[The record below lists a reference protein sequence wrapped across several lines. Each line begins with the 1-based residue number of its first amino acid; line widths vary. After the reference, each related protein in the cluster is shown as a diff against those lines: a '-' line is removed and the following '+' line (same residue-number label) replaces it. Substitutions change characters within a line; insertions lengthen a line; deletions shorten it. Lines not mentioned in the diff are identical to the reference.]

1 MKGVLETRELQSPA
15 LESNPLGDPARRQLR
30 VYLPPGYSEG
40 EQRYPAVYFLHSFSN
55 SGASW
60 TNVSAFGLSALDRLD
75 ALVESGAIPP
85 VIGVFPDGWTS
96 LGGSQWINSDA
107 IGRYR
112 DYVAKDVV
120 GFVDRTYRTLPKAAS
135 RAVVGHSSGGYGA
148 MVMGRY
154 HPELFSHLGSHAGD
168 CYFEYCYLP
177 DLPKA
182 ASSLLKAGGV
192 EGWFQDFRK
201 RSRETKPRGDDFTV
215 INVLAMAAAYSPKKG
230 EPLNIE
236 LPFDPQTARLK
247 LEVWNRW
254 LVHDPVRF
262 VPKFLD
268 AFRKMKS
275 VFIDCGTRDEFNLR
289 WGARM
294 LAEEFKASGAELC
307 HEEFEDSHSGVA
319 YRFERSLGFL
329 VPRMA
334 RE

>member
-30 VYLPPGYSEG
+30 VYLPPGYGEG
-40 EQRYPAVYFLHSFSN
+40 DKRYPSVYFLHAFAN

-60 TNVSAFGLSALDRLD
+60 MNASAFSLSVLDRLD
-75 ALVESGAIPP
+75 ALISAGEIPP

-112 DYVAKDVV
+112 DYLTKDVL
-120 GFVDRTYRTLPKAAS
+120 GFVDRTFRTLPKAAS
-135 RAVVGHSSGGYGA
+135 RAVLGHSSGGYGA

-154 HPELFSHLGSHAGD
+154 HPELFAHVGSHAGD
-168 CYFEYCYLP
+168 CYFEYCYMP

-182 ASSLLKAGGV
+182 AGALLKAGGV
-192 EGWFQDFRK
+192 EAWFQDFKK
-201 RSRETKPRGDDFTV
+201 RTKETKPRGDDFTV

-236 LPFDPQTARLK
+236 LPFDLQTARVK
-247 LEVWNRW
+247 LDVWNRW

-268 AFRKMKS
+268 AFRKLKS
-275 VFIDCGTRDEFNLR
+275 VFIDCGTRDEYNLR

-294 LAEEFKASGAELC
+294 LADEFKVSGAELC
-307 HEEFEDSHSGVA
+307 HEEFEDSHSGLA